1 MLMANCHDVAPTRIC
16 HKARLPGQEGGTE
29 KCPLQEGAPP
39 QSPAPVALAVKQR
52 NNALAC
58 RLIALRVIQL
68 LGVRSLV
75 GFGDTC
81 LFHSVVILREVQ
93 RRGGVIATIKAKV
106 AWLIASTG
114 NAKPTCDN
122 FVTAMK
128 LVDQGWRLI
137 DNKVKIY
144 KKICTNE
151 LCCDDGDGH

>member
-1 MLMANCHDVAPTRIC
+1 MPPLPLLLPPLPPLPLLLSPLCSQHSDTVAKMMLMANCHDVAPTRIC

-58 RLIALRVIQL
+58 QLIALTVVQL

-75 GFGDTC
+75 EFGNTC

-93 RRGGVIATIKAKV
+93 RRGGRHCYHQ
-106 AWLIASTG
+106 G
-114 NAKPTCDN
+114 QGG
-122 FVTAMK
+122 M
-128 LVDQGWRLI
+128 VDCLDR
-137 DNKVKIY
+137 
-144 KKICTNE
+144 
-151 LCCDDGDGH
+151 